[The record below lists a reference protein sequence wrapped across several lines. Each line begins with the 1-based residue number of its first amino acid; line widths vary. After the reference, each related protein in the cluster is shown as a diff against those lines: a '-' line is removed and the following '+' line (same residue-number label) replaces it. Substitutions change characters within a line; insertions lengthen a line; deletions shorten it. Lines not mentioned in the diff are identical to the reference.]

1 MLLFFVFYVFLFF
14 FKQKTAYE
22 MRISD
27 WSSDVCSSDLRI
39 GGHVTLQ
46 AMLPGLEDRA
56 DLIRWLKLQLD
67 KAGVEIQIG
76 SEATPESIK
85 AISPDAVIIAT
96 GARYSKT
103 GVSKGQLTGVPGA
116 NLPHVLTPE
125 ELLLEKARIGN
136 RTVVYDNTS
145 YEVGPGIAEH
155 LADQGKEVFLLTID
169 SAMAM
174 SVTELGLNKVVARR
188 VIPKVTFMPS
198 TEITGI
204 DEHDVHVRGFLS
216 GEKSVLEGVDNI
228 ILVTSKPPQED
239 LYHALITDMSDI
251 RIIGAAREARWS
263 VFATDEAIKD
273 GRMAGLAV

>member
-1 MLLFFVFYVFLFF
+1 M
-14 FKQKTAYE
+14 
-22 MRISD
+22 
-27 WSSDVCSSDLRI
+27 
-39 GGHVTLQ
+39 
-46 AMLPGLEDRA
+46 
-56 DLIRWLKLQLD
+56 
-67 KAGVEIQIG
+67 
-76 SEATPESIK
+76 
-85 AISPDAVIIAT
+85 SPDAVISAT

-103 GVSKGQLTGVPGA
+103 GVSRSQLTGVPGA

-136 RTVVYDNTS
+136 RTVDYDNTL

-204 DEHDVHVRGFLS
+204 D
-216 GEKSVLEGVDNI
+216 
-228 ILVTSKPPQED
+228 
-239 LYHALITDMSDI
+239 A
-251 RIIGAAREARWS
+251 IGRASCRERRCQY
-263 VFATDEAIKD
+263 V
-273 GRMAGLAV
+273 